1 MTRLDER
8 EGRPGSAD
16 ELGLPEDAPVYR
28 TVGLSRD
35 EVAELLTGRHVRRA
49 EDGVW
54 EVPIVLKSL
63 RDAVE
68 TMVPVPLS
76 HVNLNADLVGYVEE
90 EAAEI
95 PKKDPI
101 RLVVLL
107 PEAERAAADDGVLR
121 ALMRAYFR
129 ERLRRFRAEERQAL
143 RSVGAA
149 TFWGFVFMLGCQV
162 VRWLANFP
170 EHPTITSTISEGML
184 VLGWVALWNPYDRL
198 LFTWWPA
205 LKKRRLVE
213 RLAGATLEL
222 RVLPFRLPD

>member
-16 ELGLPEDAPVYR
+16 ELGRPEEAPVYR
-28 TVGLSRD
+28 AVGLSRD
-35 EVAELLTGRHVRRA
+35 EVAELLTGRHVRHA

-121 ALMRAYFR
+121 ALMRASVPWAPPPSGASSSCWAAR
-129 ERLRRFRAEERQAL
+129 W
-143 RSVGAA
+143 SVGS
-149 TFWGFVFMLGCQV
+149 
-162 VRWLANFP
+162 R
-170 EHPTITSTISEGML
+170 TSPSTPRS
-184 VLGWVALWNPYDRL
+184 PR
-198 LFTWWPA
+198 
-205 LKKRRLVE
+205 
-213 RLAGATLEL
+213 
-222 RVLPFRLPD
+222 PFRKGCWSWGGSRSGTPTTGSSSPGGPR

>member
-8 EGRPGSAD
+8 EGRLGSAD

-28 TVGLSRD
+28 AVGLSRD

-121 ALMRAYFR
+121 ALMRAYF
-129 ERLRRFRAEERQAL
+129 L
-143 RSVGAA
+143 
-149 TFWGFVFMLGCQV
+149 
-162 VRWLANFP
+162 
-170 EHPTITSTISEGML
+170 
-184 VLGWVALWNPYDRL
+184 
-198 LFTWWPA
+198 
-205 LKKRRLVE
+205 
-213 RLAGATLEL
+213 
-222 RVLPFRLPD
+222 